1 MGKRKDKKGRVLNDG
16 EIQRSDGKYAF
27 QYTDANRKR
36 KTVYSWRLIES
47 DRTPSGKK
55 HDIPLREKEKEI
67 KERLISG
74 ISSDGEK
81 LTVYKLVEKYI
92 SQKVGAKY
100 KTGLSYK
107 YVLYVLKNDDFGK
120 RRIDKI
126 KISDAKAWFIR
137 LQEEGKKY
145 GTIYDIRGVVKPAF
159 EMAVLD
165 DLIRKNP
172 FQFQIS
178 SILENDSEKKVSLTE
193 KQEYDFLNFLKNDK
207 HMKKYY
213 DAVYILLNTGLR
225 ISEFSGLTI
234 SDLDFEKRKIS
245 IKDQLIRKEDG
256 KYIVQSTK
264 TSSGAREIPMSDG
277 VYDSFC
283 RILKNRPQ
291 LNPEPMIGGKTGF
304 LFFNKNGNPAYC
316 HNWDSRF
323 HDMVIKY
330 NKTHEIQIPNVT
342 PHICR
347 HTFCSKMTRIGMT
360 PKSMQYIMG
369 HSNIKTT
376 LNIYAHVDFEGVQKE
391 MEKILSFQKNEA
403 I

>member
-27 QYTDANRKR
+27 QYTDTNGKR
-36 KTVYSWRLIES
+36 NTVYSWRLIES

-74 ISSDGEK
+74 ISSDGGK
-81 LTVYKLVEKYI
+81 LTVYNLVEKYV
-92 SQKVGAKY
+92 SQKSGAKY
-100 KTGLSYK
+100 KTALSYK
-107 YVLYVLKNDDFGK
+107 YVLYVLENDDFGK

-126 KISDAKAWFIR
+126 KISDAKSWFIR

-172 FQFQIS
+172 FQFSIS
-178 SILENDSEKKVSLTE
+178 SILKNDTEDKISLTE
-193 KQEYDFLNFLKNDK
+193 KQESDFLSFLKNDK
-207 HMKKYY
+207 RMNKYF
-213 DAVYILLNTGLR
+213 DAVYVLLNTGLR
-225 ISEFSGLTI
+225 ISEFSGLTVFDI
-234 SDLDFEKRKIS
+234 DFDNKKIWV
-245 IKDQLIRKEDG
+245 KNQLIRKESG
-256 KYIVQSTK
+256 EYIIQSTK
-264 TSSGAREIPMSDG
+264 TSSGVREIPMSDG
-277 VYDSFC
+277 VCECFL
-283 RILKNRPQ
+283 RIIENRPR

-323 HDMVIKY
+323 RDMVIKY

-347 HTFCSKMTRIGMT
+347 HTFCSKMARMGMN
-360 PKSMQYIMG
+360 PKTLQYIMG
-369 HSNIKTT
+369 HSNIKVT
-376 LNIYAHVDFEGVQKE
+376 LDVYAHVDFNGVREE
-391 MEKILSFQKNEA
+391 MEKTLNFQRENA

>member
-27 QYTDANRKR
+27 QYTDANGER

-74 ISSDGEK
+74 ISSDGGK
-81 LTVYKLVEKYI
+81 LTVYNLVEKYV
-92 SQKVGAKY
+92 SQKSGAKY
-100 KTGLSYK
+100 KTALSYK
-107 YVLYVLKNDDFGK
+107 YVLYVLENDDFGN

-126 KISDAKAWFIR
+126 KISDAKSWFIR

-172 FQFQIS
+172 FQFSIS
-178 SILENDSEKKVSLTE
+178 SILKNDTEDKIPLTE
-193 KQEYDFLNFLKNDK
+193 KQESDFLSFLKNDK
-207 HMKKYY
+207 RMNKYF
-213 DAVYILLNTGLR
+213 DAVYVLLNTGLR
-225 ISEFSGLTI
+225 ISEFSGLTVFDI
-234 SDLDFEKRKIS
+234 DFDNKKIWV
-245 IKDQLIRKEDG
+245 KNQLIRKESG
-256 KYIVQSTK
+256 EYIIQSTK
-264 TSSGAREIPMSDG
+264 TSSGVREIPMSDG
-277 VYDSFC
+277 VCECFL
-283 RILKNRPQ
+283 RIIENRPR

-304 LFFNKNGNPAYC
+304 LFFNRNGNPAYC

-347 HTFCSKMTRIGMT
+347 HTFCSKMARMGMN
-360 PKSMQYIMG
+360 PKTLQYIMG
-369 HSNIKTT
+369 HSNIKVT
-376 LNIYAHVDFEGVQKE
+376 LDVYAHVDFNGVREE
-391 MEKILSFQKNEA
+391 MEKTLNFQRENA